1 MKKKSV
7 ALLVLVLAVQLY
19 FNNAC
24 RSYAFDKGA
33 ILTLQGVFC
42 ERAVTDSFTAPY
54 LPLEGARRQFEYR
67 KKTDP
72 RFIIPTLVAPGA

>member
-33 ILTLQGVFC
+33 LFTVRGVFC
-42 ERAVTDSFTAPY
+42 ERTVTDSFTAPY
-54 LPLEGARRQFEYR
+54 LPLEGARRQFEYGN
-67 KKTDP
+67 KIDP
-72 RFIIPTLVAPGA
+72 RFIIPTPVAPGA